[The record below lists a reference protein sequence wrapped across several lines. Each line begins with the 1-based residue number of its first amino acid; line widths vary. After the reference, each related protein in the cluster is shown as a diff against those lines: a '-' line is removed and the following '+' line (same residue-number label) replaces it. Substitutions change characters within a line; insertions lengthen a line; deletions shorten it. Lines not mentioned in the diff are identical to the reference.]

1 MEPSQRPAGLRLD
14 QRLGQDVTAP
24 AAPDRRPML
33 LVVDD
38 EADGLDR
45 VGQEL
50 RRRYSSDYRILCER
64 SAAKALQKLEA
75 MRVAGEDVAVV
86 LADQW
91 IPEVSGSELLA
102 QVRELHPHA
111 KRALLIA
118 WGAWGDR
125 PTADAV
131 LRAMALGHIDYY
143 VLKPWQ
149 SPDELFHRTI
159 AEFLH
164 EWTRTHPSRP
174 REIAVVAERRSSRAH
189 ELKSLLT
196 RNGVPHAFH
205 PSDTAEGRRLLREA
219 GRERADVPVVVLLDG
234 RVLVDPS
241 NTELAGGYGVT
252 TELDEQ
258 RDFDVVVVGAG
269 PAGLAAALYASSE
282 GLRTLAIERESIGGQ
297 AGSSS
302 LIRNYLGFSRGVSG
316 AELAQRAYQQAWVFG
331 TSFLLMREV
340 VGLRAE
346 GECNLVTI
354 SDGSEA
360 TARAVVLATGVSYC
374 RLGIPAL
381 EALIGTG
388 VFYGASIPEVQTLA
402 GQHVYIVGGGNSAG
416 QAAIHLSRYAGQ
428 VSVLVRGSSLADS
441 MSRYL
446 VDEIAAAANIE
457 VRLNTQVVDGGGE
470 GRLERLTLHETI
482 TGETREVDAAALF
495 ILIGARPR
503 TDWLP
508 EVVERDKW
516 DFLLTGVDLAREE
529 GRSLERPALMHE
541 TNVPGLF
548 AVGDVRHRSVKR
560 VASAVGEGSV
570 VIQQVQEY
578 LKSPAEARTHLQS

>member
-14 QRLGQDVTAP
+14 QRSGQDVNAP
-24 AAPDRRPML
+24 TAPDRRPVL
-33 LVVDD
+33 FVVDD
-38 EADGLDR
+38 EPDWLDR
-45 VGQEL
+45 IGQQL

-64 SAAKALQKLEA
+64 SAAKALQTLEA
-75 MRVAGEDVAVV
+75 LRAAGEDVAVA

-91 IPEVSGSELLA
+91 MPEVTGAELLA
-102 QVRELHPHA
+102 RVRELHPHA
-111 KRALLIA
+111 KRALLIT

-149 SPDELFHRTI
+149 SPDELFHRTV

-164 EWTRTHPSRP
+164 EWTRTQTSRP
-174 REIAVVAERRSSRAH
+174 REIAVVAERWSPRAH
-189 ELKSLLT
+189 ELRSLLA

-205 PSDTAEGRRLLREA
+205 PSESEEGRRLLAEA

-234 RVLVDPS
+234 RMLVDPS
-241 NTELAGGYGVT
+241 NAELAGGYGVT

-269 PAGLAAALYASSE
+269 PAGLAAAVYASSE
-282 GLRTLAIERESIGGQ
+282 GLQTLAVERESIGGQ

-340 VGLRAE
+340 VGLRTE
-346 GECNLVTI
+346 GERHLVTI

-360 TARAVVLATGVSYC
+360 TARAVVLAMGVSYR

-381 EALIGTG
+381 EALNGTG
-388 VFYGASIPEVQTLA
+388 VFYGASISEVQALA
-402 GQHVYIVGGGNSAG
+402 GQQTYIVGGGNSAG
-416 QAAIHLSRYAGQ
+416 QAAIHLSRYAKQ
-428 VSVLVRGSSLADS
+428 VSMLVRGSSLADS
-441 MSRYL
+441 MSQYL
-446 VDEIAAAANIE
+446 VDGIAAPGNIE
-457 VRLNTQVVDGGGE
+457 VRLNTQVIDGGGR
-470 GRLERLTLHETI
+470 GRLERLTLRDTV
-482 TGETREVDAAALF
+482 TGATSEVEAAALF
-495 ILIGARPR
+495 ILIGARPH

-516 DFLLTGVDLAREE
+516 GFLLTGLDLAREKG
-529 GRSLERPALMHE
+529 GRLERPAAMYE
-541 TNVPGLF
+541 TSVPGVF

-560 VASAVGEGSV
+560 VASGVGEGSV
-570 VIQQVQEY
+570 AIQQVHEY
-578 LKSPAEARTHLQS
+578 LKSATVAPSVG